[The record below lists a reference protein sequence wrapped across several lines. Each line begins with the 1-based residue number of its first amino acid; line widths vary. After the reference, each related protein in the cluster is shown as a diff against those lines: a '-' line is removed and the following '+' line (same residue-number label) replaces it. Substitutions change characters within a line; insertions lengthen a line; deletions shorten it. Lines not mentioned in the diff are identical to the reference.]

1 MQNAITDK
9 LTKLHNM
16 FIDSATTANEK
27 QVAHDKLKTLCK
39 KHKVNLQSFIDNADF
54 DLQFQKLALEKSTA
68 QTEKRKAFEVNE
80 VKLTVKKRSRRSL
93 IIDML
98 FQNSF
103 TKHDINEALI
113 NVYNYTDSKAN
124 LKAIAGTRYDLTVN
138 KDYFFRTC
146 DNDCIVTEKK

>member
-9 LTKLHNM
+9 LTKLYNM

-39 KHKVNLQSFIDNADF
+39 KHKVNLQSFIDNCDF
-54 DLQFQKLALEKSTA
+54 DLQFQKLALEKSTV
-68 QTEKRKAFEVNE
+68 QTEKRKAFEANE
-80 VKLTVKKRSRRSL
+80 VKLTVKKQSRRSL

-113 NVYNYTDSKAN
+113 SIYDYTDSKAN

-138 KDYFFRTC
+138 KNYFFRTC